1 MNPLTA
7 VDLSHWNGEVNF
19 KNLKKAGIDCVIIQA
34 GFGMDVSQKDD
45 MFETYYKQAIK
56 NGFKVGAYLYSYATD
71 LSQIKRETEVFL
83 EWIKGKT
90 FDLPLYI
97 DMEEEN
103 LTYLGKSALTE
114 FALIFCE
121 IIENHGCKAGV
132 YANANWFTN
141 HLDYGKISK
150 KYSVWLAQYASE
162 KSLDCDI
169 WQYTEKGTIKGE
181 NCCFDMNIIYKNPCE
196 TKTTV
201 KIKSSAGGYARAETD
216 PIGGS
221 VQRKTIFKKGTA
233 VRWVDDDGYGWSKV
247 KYQGRM
253 FWVINGRINKKDLS
267 KCPTTKLPK
276 GTPLLPL
283 NKSKTAFEKTV
294 ILKKEKTFTVICIIT
309 QGKYKG
315 YYYLKRNGRYYYA
328 KA

>member
-1 MNPLTA
+1 MPYKFFKDHTFINYTEGNTGREYIVIHYTGNKTDTA
-7 VDLSHWNGEVNF
+7 
-19 KNLKKAGIDCVIIQA
+19 
-34 GFGMDVSQKDD
+34 
-45 MFETYYKQAIK
+45 T
-56 NGFKVGAYLYSYATD
+56 
-71 LSQIKRETEVFL
+71 
-83 EWIKGKT
+83 
-90 FDLPLYI
+90 
-97 DMEEEN
+97 
-103 LTYLGKSALTE
+103 
-114 FALIFCE
+114 
-121 IIENHGCKAGV
+121 
-132 YANANWFTN
+132 ANANYFRDVNRQASAHYFVDEVNVVEVVAPENTAWAVGV
-141 HLDYGKISK
+141 DYGGKLFGICNNSNSISIEMCSIDSRITEQTFNNTVELTKELMK
-150 KYSVWLAQYASE
+150 KYGIPASHVVRHYDVC
-162 KSLDCDI
+162 KKLCPGWAGWVGDDL
-169 WQYTEKGTIKGE
+169 TEWKRFKKALTALTALTAE
-181 NCCFDMNIIYKNPCE
+181 
-196 TKTTV
+196 TV

-221 VQRKTIFKKGTA
+221 VQRKNIFKKGIV
-233 VRWVDDDGYGWSKV
+233 VRWVEDDGYGWSKV

-328 KA
+328 RHKRGTYAEYSEVGSGSP